1 MWDALGQGRIIKWD
15 MGAECHTFLVP
26 VLISIFNFQSV
37 VNLYTL
43 NSIKQFFLFFLFQEI
58 YFTQIRE
65 PNRENLKHKI
75 LAEEHVNTF

>member
-15 MGAECHTFLVP
+15 MGPECHTFLVP

-43 NSIKQFFLFFLFQEI
+43 NSIKQFFLFFFISRNIFHQDKGAE
-58 YFTQIRE
+58 QRE
-65 PNRENLKHKI
+65 LEAQNLG
-75 LAEEHVNTF
+75 